1 MFYRY
6 ITYFSITKASRDDIE
21 ALEDLVDNYYNSLL
35 IINDKGYKSILKYTV
50 KILHSFIWN
59 VITLKKS
66 ILSRKGKWFLKFT
79 EE

>member
-6 ITYFSITKASRDDIE
+6 ITYFSITKASIDDIE

-50 KILHSFIWN
+50 KILHSFI
-59 VITLKKS
+59 
-66 ILSRKGKWFLKFT
+66 
-79 EE
+79 